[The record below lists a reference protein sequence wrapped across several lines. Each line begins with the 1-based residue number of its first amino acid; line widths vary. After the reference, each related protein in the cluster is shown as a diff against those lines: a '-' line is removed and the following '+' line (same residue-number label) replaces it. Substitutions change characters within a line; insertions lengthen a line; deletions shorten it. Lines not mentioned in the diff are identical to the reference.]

1 MSRVTLPRSLADAP
15 ELRPLLDILRS
26 LDPSRRLPVG
36 EPGVIGELYAA
47 LNELLDQN
55 RRLTRDLDRVR
66 AEVARVGGITPSDR
80 VDSMVLNLGMQMRAL
95 ADVVVAVTEGD
106 LTRSIPDDARG
117 QFGAL
122 AHSIGLL
129 IANLRDTT
137 RKNNEQDWLKTNLA
151 RITRL
156 LQGHRDRAQLAAL
169 VLRELTPLV
178 RAQLGLFYVVEGG
191 ESGDEPRFLRL
202 ASSWAAPAE
211 LGREVVRL
219 GEGLVGQ
226 CALEQRQILLN
237 NVPPGYL
244 RIGSGLGD
252 ADPRNVVVLPVAFE
266 GELKAVIEL
275 ASVYAFGDIQ
285 LAFLDQLTDSIG
297 VVLHTLAASARTEQ
311 LLAQSQSLA
320 EELRGQQRELTAT
333 NRRLEQQALALQAS
347 EERLRLQ
354 QEELQQTNRE
364 LEERSELLQQQ
375 NLEVERNNRE
385 IERAK
390 LDLEERAQQLILSSK
405 YKSEF
410 LANMSHELRT
420 PLNSLL
426 ILAQLLAD
434 NPERNLDPKQV
445 EFARTI
451 HSAGSELLALINDIL
466 DLSKIESGTMG
477 IDIDELMIESLRDQ
491 VERSFRPVAETRRL
505 AFEIHVGANVPP
517 VIYTDPRRLLQVL
530 KNLLSNAFK
539 FTDKGKVDLRIE
551 PAPDR
556 HGRAG
561 QVIAFSVTDTGI
573 GIPPHKQRI
582 IFEAFQQADGTTSR
596 RYGGTGLGLSISREI
611 ARLLGGEILVRSAPG
626 AGSTFTLL
634 IPQTPEAV
642 LGGPSSLDLPAEG
655 APDDAS
661 PAILRDDRERIVPG
675 DRTLLI
681 IEDDPT
687 FARLILDLA
696 REKGFKGLVALRGD
710 DGLALARD
718 VKPDAITLD
727 LNLPGLD
734 GWTVLDRL
742 KHDPRTRHIPV
753 HLISGAEVDARPR
766 ALKQGALAFLS
777 KPVSRAA
784 LAAALANVKGFV
796 ERRVRSLLVVE
807 DDPLQRDALVDLI
820 GDGEGNVVV
829 TAVSSAEEG
838 LGLLRER
845 HFDCAIVDLGL
856 PAMSG
861 FEMIRAVRGDA
872 RLRELPII
880 VHTGQ
885 SLTAEEELELGR
897 MTEAI
902 IVKSPESLEHLLDEA
917 ALFLHRVEAELPATR
932 HQLLA
937 QQIDVDPVFTGKRVL
952 VVDDDVR
959 NIFAIT
965 SVLERH
971 KMRVLYA
978 EDGRRGLAILRD
990 NPDIH
995 AVLLDVMMPEMDG
1008 YEAMREIRKDP
1019 RFASLPLIALTAK
1032 AMRGDREKCLGAGAS
1047 DYITKPVEPD
1057 RLLSLL
1063 RVWLYG

>member
-1 MSRVTLPRSLADAP
+1 MPRVSLPRSVVEAP
-15 ELRPLLDILRS
+15 ELRPLLDTLRS

-36 EPGVIGELYAA
+36 EPGLIGELYAA
-47 LNELLDQN
+47 CNDLLDQN

-66 AEVARVGGITPSDR
+66 AEVARVGGITPADR
-80 VDSMVLNLGMQMRAL
+80 VDSMVTALGAQLRAL

-106 LTRSIPDDARG
+106 LTRAIPGDARG

-122 AHSIGLL
+122 AHSIGLM

-178 RAQLGLFYVVEGG
+178 RAQLGLFYLVEGG
-191 ESGDEPRFLRL
+191 EPGDLEPPRLRL
-202 ASSWAAPAE
+202 LSSWAVASEQA
-211 LGREVVRL
+211 RQVVRF

-226 CALEQRQILLN
+226 CALERRRILLTD
-237 NVPPGYL
+237 VPDGYL
-244 RIGSGLGD
+244 KIGSGLGE
-252 ADPRNVVVLPVAFE
+252 ASPRSVVVLPVAFE
-266 GELKAVIEL
+266 GELKAVVEL
-275 ASVYAFGDIQ
+275 ASFHAFGDIH
-285 LAFLDQLTDSIG
+285 LAFLDQLTESIG
-297 VVLHTLAASARTEQ
+297 IVLHTLAANIRTEQ

-434 NPERNLDPKQV
+434 NPEGNLEAKQV

-505 AFEIHVGANVPP
+505 AFEIDVGADVPP

-551 PAPDR
+551 TVPDR
-556 HGRAG
+556 QGRPG
-561 QVIAFSVTDTGI
+561 EVISFSVTDTGI

-611 ARLLGGEILVRSAPG
+611 ARLLGGEIVVRSAPG

-642 LGGPSSLDLPAEG
+642 LGTATSVNLHEPEG
-655 APDDAS
+655 GSDGAS
-661 PAILRDDRERIVPG
+661 PVILRDDRERIVPG

-681 IEDDPT
+681 IDDDT
-687 FARLILDLA
+687 SFARLILDLA

-718 VKPDAITLD
+718 VRPDAITLD

-753 HLISGAEVDARPR
+753 HLISGTEVDARPR
-766 ALKQGALAFLS
+766 ALKQGALAFLP
-777 KPVSRAA
+777 KPVSREA
-784 LAAALANVKGFV
+784 LAAALADVKGFV
-796 ERRVRSLLVVE
+796 ERRVRSLLIVE
-807 DDPLQRDALVDLI
+807 DDAEQREALVDLI
-820 GDGEGNVVV
+820 GDDDVEA
-829 TAVSSAEEG
+829 TAVATAEEG
-838 LGLLRER
+838 LALLRER
-845 HFDCAIVDLGL
+845 HFDCAVLDLGL
-856 PAMSG
+856 PAMTG
-861 FEMIRAVRGDA
+861 FEMIRAIRSDV
-872 RLRELPII
+872 RLRELPIV

-885 SLTAEEELELGR
+885 TLSADEEAELGR

-902 IVKSPESLEHLLDEA
+902 IVKSPQSMEHLLDET
-917 ALFLHRVEAELPATR
+917 ALFLHRVESELPSSR
-932 HQLLA
+932 RQLA
-937 QQIDVDPVFTGKRVL
+937 QHVDVDPVFHGKRVL

-990 NPDIH
+990 NPDIN

-1008 YEAMREIRKDP
+1008 YEAMKEIRKDP
-1019 RFASLPLIALTAK
+1019 RFAALPIIALTAK